1 MASFKV
7 ISFECRCHHNPH
19 IQSVTSNEINLNNFQ
34 NDIICDNY
42 MIAASRYIYVW
53 IGSNRCFSND
63 NDFKNSFWLQK
74 AGWGF
79 CVCKL

>member
-7 ISFECRCHHNPH
+7 ISFEGRCHHNPH

-42 MIAASRYIYVW
+42 MIAASRYIY
-53 IGSNRCFSND
+53 IGMDR
-63 NDFKNSFWLQK
+63 
-74 AGWGF
+74 
-79 CVCKL
+79 